1 MSGDVKK
8 KSGRSGRPAGS
19 GGYAMLSKMLG
30 DSFNR
35 ATELVGGK
43 EAVANLIADEM
54 RERPLEVL
62 KVMNGFL
69 PRTHAIGV
77 EVSASDSLTDALAA
91 VQQTINERR
100 LNNPETIEAEYEE
113 VSRNDEADSEKGEE
127 VSRNEKSKG

>member
-1 MSGDVKK
+1 
-8 KSGRSGRPAGS
+8 
-19 GGYAMLSKMLG
+19 MLSKMLG

-100 LNNPETIEAEYEE
+100 LNSPETIEAEFEE
-113 VSRNDEADSEKGEE
+113 VSRNDEADSGKSEE

>member
-1 MSGDVKK
+1 MAGEMKK
-8 KSGRSGRPAGS
+8 KGGRSGRPVGS

-35 ATELVGGK
+35 ATELVGGQ

-69 PRTHAIGV
+69 PRQHAVGV
-77 EVSASDSLTDALAA
+77 EVSASDNLASALAS
-91 VQQTINERR
+91 VQQAIKNQSQQG
-100 LNNPETIEAEYEE
+100 ETIEADFTDVTCEKD
-113 VSRNDEADSEKGEE
+113 DE
-127 VSRNEKSKG
+127 

>member
-1 MSGDVKK
+1 MAGEMKK
-8 KSGRSGRPAGS
+8 KSGRSGRPVGS

-35 ATELVGGK
+35 ATQLVGGQ

-69 PRTHAIGV
+69 PRTHAVGV
-77 EVSASDSLTDALAA
+77 EVSASDNNASALAS
-91 VQQTINERR
+91 VQQAIKNQSQQV
-100 LNNPETIEAEYEE
+100 ETIEADFTDVTCE
-113 VSRNDEADSEKGEE
+113 SD
-127 VSRNEKSKG
+127 KSTDK